1 MKGPRPGFHLTVT
14 QVPSRFIL
22 LLLVLDKAHAT
33 ASLLEV
39 C

>member
-1 MKGPRPGFHLTVT
+1 MKGPWPDFHLTVT
-14 QVPSRFIL
+14 QVSSRFVL

-33 ASLLEV
+33 ASLLET